1 MHVDQVSRQQSPIF
15 RAPCPIGCPAV
26 GFGELRAVNVSEK
39 GLNYLDSQKK
49 NLNKNLKTESEEE
62 KTKQFTAQG
71 DRARDWQ
78 LKGQNALE

>member
-1 MHVDQVSRQQSPIF
+1 M
-15 RAPCPIGCPAV
+15 
-26 GFGELRAVNVSEK
+26 NVSEK

>member
-1 MHVDQVSRQQSPIF
+1 MHVAQVSRQQSPIF

-26 GFGELRAVNVSEK
+26 GFEELRAVNVSEK

-49 NLNKNLKTESEEE
+49 NLNKSLKTGSEEE

>member
-1 MHVDQVSRQQSPIF
+1 M
-15 RAPCPIGCPAV
+15 
-26 GFGELRAVNVSEK
+26 NVSEK
-39 GLNYLDSQKK
+39 GLNYLDSQKKKKK